1 MNQIDFL
8 RLEMQFEIMVS
19 AASFAGDYANP
30 TRKADLIT
38 MNAIE
43 IWTGISARAP
53 VSVTIYDDK
62 TADPV

>member
-1 MNQIDFL
+1 
-8 RLEMQFEIMVS
+8 MQFEIMVS